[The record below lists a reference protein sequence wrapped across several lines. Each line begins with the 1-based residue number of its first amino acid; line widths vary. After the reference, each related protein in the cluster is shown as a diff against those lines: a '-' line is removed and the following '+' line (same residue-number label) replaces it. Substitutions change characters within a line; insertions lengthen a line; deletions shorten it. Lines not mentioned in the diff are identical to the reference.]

1 MALDGAYSHEISI
14 NPNVER
20 VTKAAAAE
28 RKAPLKLDRKKVS
41 KDLERMFDQMIRK
54 PAQTKAFG

>member
-1 MALDGAYSHEISI
+1 MALDGAHDREISI
-14 NPNVER
+14 NPHVEK
-20 VTKAAAAE
+20 VTRAAADA

-54 PAQTKAFG
+54 PATGKAFG